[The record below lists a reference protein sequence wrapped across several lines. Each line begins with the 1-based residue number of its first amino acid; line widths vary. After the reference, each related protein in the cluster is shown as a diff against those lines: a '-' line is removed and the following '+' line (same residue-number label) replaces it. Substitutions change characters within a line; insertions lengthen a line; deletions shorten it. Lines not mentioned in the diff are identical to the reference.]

1 MHEPRPTSSGGP
13 YASLTSTT
21 SAERFNPGGLSVPAP
36 GRYAK
41 QSRAPRGGTP
51 AAPGAGATG
60 DLAPRGPEEA
70 DTAGYTF
77 YREGTP
83 TPSDRSVETGWQ
95 KSRRVSARV
104 SRRVGVVLSSVGFPA
119 IERAESDAGAGAGA
133 RGPPGGGED
142 RDRDRDGERRKR
154 VCGVPLGIF
163 WCLVIGLG
171 MVVIGL
177 GVGLGLGLG
186 LKSGDGAEAEV

>member
-1 MHEPRPTSSGGP
+1 MNQPRPTSSGGP

-21 SAERFNPGGLSVPAP
+21 SAERLPPGGLAVPAS

-41 QSRAPRGGTP
+41 QTRAPRGGTP
-51 AAPGAGATG
+51 AAPGANATG
-60 DLAPRGPEEA
+60 DLAPRGAEEGEA
-70 DTAGYTF
+70 AGYTF

-95 KSRRVSARV
+95 KRRRVSARV

-119 IERAESDAGAGAGA
+119 IERAESGAGAGAGA
-133 RGPPGGGED
+133 RGPGGSG
-142 RDRDRDGERRKR
+142 DGERERRRR
-154 VCGVPLGIF
+154 VCGVPLGMF

-186 LKSGDGAEAEV
+186 LNSGGDGAEGAA